1 MKKDSA
7 TPNIGKVKSAGI
19 FFKHLFLFSLVAFLS
34 FGLGWLSKIES
45 QKTPVT
51 VEYSFEASPES
62 MRGSS
67 VNFNEEISKDV
78 GVVLGSKNG
87 SVYHLPWCPGAKQI
101 NEENKVW
108 FETRKEAELSGY
120 SPAKNCKGL

>member
-7 TPNIGKVKSAGI
+7 TSNIKKVKRAGV
-19 FFKHLFLFSLVAFLS
+19 FLKHLFLFLLIAFLS

-51 VEYSFEASPES
+51 VEYSFEALPES

-67 VNFNEEISKDV
+67 VNFTEEISKEI
-78 GVVLGSKNG
+78 GVVLGSING

-108 FETRKEAELSGY
+108 FETREEAEQLGY

>member
-7 TPNIGKVKSAGI
+7 TPNTKKVKSLKT
-19 FFKHLFLFSLVAFLS
+19 FFKQLFLFLLVAFLS

-51 VEYSFEASPES
+51 VEYRFEALPES
-62 MRGSS
+62 MRAST
-67 VNFNEEISKDV
+67 VNFTEEISEDV

-101 NEENKVW
+101 NDENKVW
-108 FETRKEAELSGY
+108 FETKKEAEQAGY
-120 SPAKNCKGL
+120 IPAKNCKGL

>member
-1 MKKDSA
+1 MKRDSA
-7 TPNIGKVKSAGI
+7 TSKNKKVKKVRV
-19 FFKHLFLFSLVAFLS
+19 FLKHLFLFLLVAFLS
-34 FGLGWLSKIES
+34 FGLGWYSKIETE
-45 QKTPVT
+45 KDPVR
-51 VEYSFEASPES
+51 VEYSFEALPES
-62 MRGSS
+62 MRASS
-67 VNFNEEISKDV
+67 VDFTKEINEDI

-108 FETRKEAELSGY
+108 FETKEEAELSGY